1 MSALSRIY
9 EATEAARELENLI
22 AASEENGG
30 DITELEGHIDAL
42 AARAENLPAAIDDL
56 LTLVREIESRSEAR
70 AAEADRLKKRAK
82 RDEAVAAWFKAQVL
96 RVMQAQGIKK
106 VEGSRWRAT
115 VAMPGGRPAMEV
127 FDDVPEEFM
136 REVVSREVD
145 KDAIRERLEGGA
157 VLPFARLVEKF
168 PYLRVS

>member
-9 EATEAARELENLI
+9 EATEAARELENMI

-56 LTLVREIESRSEAR
+56 LTLVREIESRAEAR

-82 RDEAVAAWFKAQVL
+82 RDEAVASWFKTQVL
-96 RVMQAQGIKK
+96 RIMQQQGLKK
-106 VEGSRWRAT
+106 VETERWRAT
-115 VAMPGGRPAMEV
+115 VATPGGKPAMEV
-127 FDDVPEEFM
+127 FDDVPEEFI
-136 REVVSREVD
+136 REVVTREID
-145 KDAIRERLEGGA
+145 KDAIRLELESGK

-168 PYLRVS
+168 PYLRIS